1 MKDALAERPLDP
13 AGTALLVAAVAVA
26 VGPHAWHLPPPVV
39 GFFALAAAYRLLAI
53 ARPALLPGRTL
64 LGLLLVA
71 GLATVLLAQGALPNR
86 DSGVALL
93 TVMLGLKLLE
103 VRTRRD
109 VFVTVFLGWFVL
121 VTQFLY
127 SQTLAFA
134 AFLMLPFLAF
144 LFLLVRLHRAGGES
158 SPLAIAGAVLR
169 LSLYAAPVAIVLFVL
184 FPRLGGPLW
193 GFAVESDA
201 ALTGLSDSLSPGSV
215 SRLVESPETA
225 FRVRFDGALPPPA
238 QRYWRGPV
246 LWETDGRTWRPGTP
260 VDPPP
265 PIEAVGLPIDYEVT
279 VEPHRRRWLFALDLP
294 VSRPSGATVTVD
306 HQLLAAKDV
315 EARFSY
321 RVRSVVEY
329 RTAGLGPDEGFAALQ
344 VPERVSPRLR
354 ALAERWRRESV
365 DAAGIVAQGLA
376 LFRDEPF
383 VYTLRPP
390 LLGDDPIDAFVF
402 ETRRGFCEHY
412 AASFVLLMRLAGVPA
427 RIVTG
432 YQGGELNTVGD
443 YLTVRQSDAHAWAE
457 VWLSDRGW
465 TRIDPTAQVAP
476 ERIESA
482 IDRGASLA
490 AGRVAFRTDLPWAGA
505 VLRQARWLVD
515 AANLNWHRW
524 VVGYDKERQDFLV
537 RHLGLGRLSPTQLG
551 VVAVLIAGGLL
562 AVVGLSLVLKRPS
575 RRDPVVAAYDRLC
588 RKLGRAGVARAPHE
602 GPRDYLARAAGLL
615 PEAAGELR
623 SIGRLYEHLRYGR
636 RAPREAVR
644 QLDRAVRRLA
654 VGRGRKTRHGAC

>member
-1 MKDALAERPLDP
+1 
-13 AGTALLVAAVAVA
+13 
-26 VGPHAWHLPPPVV
+26 
-39 GFFALAAAYRLLAI
+39 
-53 ARPALLPGRTL
+53 
-64 LGLLLVA
+64 
-71 GLATVLLAQGALPNR
+71 
-86 DSGVALL
+86 
-93 TVMLGLKLLE
+93 
-103 VRTRRD
+103 
-109 VFVTVFLGWFVL
+109 
-121 VTQFLY
+121 
-127 SQTLAFA
+127 
-134 AFLMLPFLAF
+134 
-144 LFLLVRLHRAGGES
+144 
-158 SPLAIAGAVLR
+158 
-169 LSLYAAPVAIVLFVL
+169 
-184 FPRLGGPLW
+184 
-193 GFAVESDA
+193 
-201 ALTGLSDSLSPGSV
+201 
-215 SRLVESPETA
+215 
-225 FRVRFDGALPPPA
+225 
-238 QRYWRGPV
+238 
-246 LWETDGRTWRPGTP
+246 
-260 VDPPP
+260 
-265 PIEAVGLPIDYEVT
+265 
-279 VEPHRRRWLFALDLP
+279 
-294 VSRPSGATVTVD
+294 
-306 HQLLAAKDV
+306 
-315 EARFSY
+315 
-321 RVRSVVEY
+321 
-329 RTAGLGPDEGFAALQ
+329 
-344 VPERVSPRLR
+344 
-354 ALAERWRRESV
+354 
-365 DAAGIVAQGLA
+365 
-376 LFRDEPF
+376 
-383 VYTLRPP
+383 
-390 LLGDDPIDAFVF
+390 
-402 ETRRGFCEHY
+402 
-412 AASFVLLMRLAGVPA
+412 VPA